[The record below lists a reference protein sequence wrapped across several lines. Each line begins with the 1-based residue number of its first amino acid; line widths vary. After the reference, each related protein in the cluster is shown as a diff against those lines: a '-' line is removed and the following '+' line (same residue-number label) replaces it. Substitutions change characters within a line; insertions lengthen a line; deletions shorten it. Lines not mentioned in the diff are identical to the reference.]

1 MTSLKP
7 SPPTRP
13 IPPVPTRS
21 DALPGC
27 GPVSAPPDCGAP
39 FALRR
44 RSLLVA
50 GLGLATAG
58 ALVSCGSSGASGTTA
73 SSGRDSSTG
82 SPTGTDTATAAADAA
97 VAPAYHEAS
106 ASNTP
111 LSPGSWTGTIGDKE
125 VTLSGAFLV
134 DGVTATIDGGTFES
148 TAADQTVFLVV
159 GGGSLSITNA
169 RISKSGDASTDG
181 EHGVDD
187 SYSFYGLNSAVVVV
201 GEGST
206 AAVDETAVTT
216 GASGANAVL
225 ATGGAAAT
233 VTGCTI
239 TTTGESSR
247 GLHAT
252 YAGVINGSDLT
263 IETRGA
269 HCAAVATDRGSG
281 TVTVDGT
288 NTFTTEGDG
297 SPCLYS
303 TGRITVS
310 GLTGAAGA
318 AQAIVVEGKNH
329 ATVTDSTLTSASDR
343 GGVMLYQ
350 SMSGDA
356 ADSDAAAEVSTLAL
370 TDVSLTC
377 TRQAPA
383 VYVTNT
389 SSQVTLTRCELT
401 APGGLA
407 TADEDRWGTSG
418 SNGGTLALTM
428 DATSSEGAITAGS
441 SSSITVTSADGG
453 AVGRA
458 VNVLPSDATAWLL
471 APAPLSAA
479 ARTSA
484 RRRAARRART

>member
-82 SPTGTDTATAAADAA
+82 SPAAASADASA
-97 VAPAYHEAS
+97 AGPQYHEAS

-225 ATGGAAAT
+225 APPRPSPVARSPPPASPPAA
-233 VTGCTI
+233 CTPPMRA
-239 TTTGESSR
+239 SS
-247 GLHAT
+247 
-252 YAGVINGSDLT
+252 
-263 IETRGA
+263 
-269 HCAAVATDRGSG
+269 
-281 TVTVDGT
+281 
-288 NTFTTEGDG
+288 
-297 SPCLYS
+297 
-303 TGRITVS
+303 
-310 GLTGAAGA
+310 
-318 AQAIVVEGKNH
+318 
-329 ATVTDSTLTSASDR
+329 
-343 GGVMLYQ
+343 
-350 SMSGDA
+350 
-356 ADSDAAAEVSTLAL
+356 
-370 TDVSLTC
+370 
-377 TRQAPA
+377 
-383 VYVTNT
+383 
-389 SSQVTLTRCELT
+389 T
-401 APGGLA
+401 AP
-407 TADEDRWGTSG
+407 T
-418 SNGGTLALTM
+418 
-428 DATSSEGAITAGS
+428 
-441 SSSITVTSADGG
+441 
-453 AVGRA
+453 
-458 VNVLPSDATAWLL
+458 
-471 APAPLSAA
+471 
-479 ARTSA
+479 
-484 RRRAARRART
+484 

>member
-27 GPVSAPPDCGAP
+27 GPVSAPSDCGAP

-82 SPTGTDTATAAADAA
+82 SPAAASADASA
-97 VAPAYHEAS
+97 AGPQYHEAS

-269 HCAAVATDRGSG
+269 H
-281 TVTVDGT
+281 
-288 NTFTTEGDG
+288 
-297 SPCLYS
+297 
-303 TGRITVS
+303 
-310 GLTGAAGA
+310 
-318 AQAIVVEGKNH
+318 
-329 ATVTDSTLTSASDR
+329 
-343 GGVMLYQ
+343 
-350 SMSGDA
+350 
-356 ADSDAAAEVSTLAL
+356 
-370 TDVSLTC
+370 
-377 TRQAPA
+377 
-383 VYVTNT
+383 
-389 SSQVTLTRCELT
+389 
-401 APGGLA
+401 
-407 TADEDRWGTSG
+407 
-418 SNGGTLALTM
+418 
-428 DATSSEGAITAGS
+428 
-441 SSSITVTSADGG
+441 
-453 AVGRA
+453 
-458 VNVLPSDATAWLL
+458 
-471 APAPLSAA
+471 
-479 ARTSA
+479 
-484 RRRAARRART
+484 